1 MNSSRKRQ
9 AVSNPNPD
17 SIDSSFWNKRVMGD
31 GSTFDAQRAR
41 PPATEVPGFTTM
53 PALDAHRA
61 ELSRQHVRALN
72 SQFASWVQNQLTNHP
87 DELWE
92 DGVRDYLSHAT
103 SIMDK
108 FSDVVSWIKENNSK
122 GDTLS
127 KSGLEIAEN
136 RLIHTVK
143 DDVPNLSSKGNSTVA
158 PPISF
163 SNSWSSGPSQNS
175 QVSFGLNYSNS
186 KVLAESKSSEVKTN
200 SFLENPTF
208 TSSASAPSLGNTW
221 SLRAFPNSPAPI
233 FSGFQNSGFTKPDN
247 ASSDKD
253 DGEEEPEKPSSPSVK
268 KAEEEGIVVVHE
280 AKCKLYVKS
289 TDPVDKGAWKDK
301 GLGGLT
307 IKCKAGVSKG
317 TKESMPTVV
326 IRNNVGKILLNA
338 LLYPGI
344 KTSLQKNAVAAIFH
358 SADNENNENV
368 SARTYLIRTKSE
380 EDRNRLDAAIKEYSP
395 S

>member
-9 AVSNPNPD
+9 AVSNSNPD
-17 SIDSSFWNKRVMGD
+17 SIDSSFWSKRVMGG
-31 GSTFDAQRAR
+31 GSTFDDPRAQ
-41 PPATEVPGFTTM
+41 PPAAELPTFTGM
-53 PALDAHRA
+53 PALDMHRA

-72 SQFASWVQNQLTNHP
+72 SQFASWVQNQFTNHP

-92 DGVRDYLSHAT
+92 DGVRDYLSHSL

-108 FSDVVSWIKENNSK
+108 FRDIVNWIKANNSK
-122 GDTLS
+122 GDDLS
-127 KSGLEIAEN
+127 KSGFEVAEN
-136 RLIHTVK
+136 RPMPAVE
-143 DDVPNLSSKGNSTVA
+143 DDIPNLLNKGNSIAA
-158 PPISF
+158 PPMSF
-163 SNSWSSGPSQNS
+163 SNSWSSAPSQSS
-175 QVSFGLNYSNS
+175 QFSFGLNNSNS
-186 KVLAESKSSEVKTN
+186 KVLADTQSNEVKIN

-208 TSSASAPSLGNTW
+208 TSSASAPSFVNTW
-221 SLRAFPNSPAPI
+221 SSKPFLSSPAPI

-247 ASSDKD
+247 SDDKD

-268 KAEEEGIVVVHE
+268 KAEEEGIIVVHE

-289 TDPVDKGAWKDK
+289 TDPADNGAWKDK
-301 GLGGLT
+301 GPGELT
-307 IKCKAGVSKG
+307 IKCKAGLSKG
-317 TKESMPTVV
+317 TKESTPTVV
-326 IRNNVGKILLNA
+326 VRNKVGKLLLNA

-358 SADNENNENV
+358 SVDNENNESV

-380 EDRNRLDAAIKEYSP
+380 EDRDRLDAAIKEYSP

>member
-143 DDVPNLSSKGNSTVA
+143 DDVPNLSSK
-158 PPISF
+158 
-163 SNSWSSGPSQNS
+163 
-175 QVSFGLNYSNS
+175 
-186 KVLAESKSSEVKTN
+186 
-200 SFLENPTF
+200 ENPTF